1 VLVRQLVQ
9 DPFLEGVGAVCLD
22 EFHERHLEGDLAL
35 AMLAEARATVR
46 PDLRL
51 CVMSATLDPT
61 PLRAF
66 LPGAEVVEAD
76 GRLHPVRVERLE
88 RSPQDPLEVTVRNL
102 VDKALDETAGD
113 VLVFL
118 PGTGE
123 IARCEDALGN
133 LARRRD
139 VLVLPLHGRLE
150 LADQDRAIRPQRQ
163 RKVVLSTNVAE
174 SSLTIAGVTAVV
186 DTGLARELRFDRG
199 RGVDVLQLE
208 RISLASAT
216 QRAGR
221 AGRTGPGVCYRAWT
235 AAEERGMPAR
245 AMPEVQRIDLCGPA
259 LLVRAFAGRDPRQFG
274 WFEAPPADALAA
286 ADKLLRELGAIAAGS
301 GALTRLGQAL
311 LGLPLHPRLGAVV
324 LAGRDLGCAAAAA
337 SAATLL
343 ADVDQ
348 LGRGDGADL
357 LAAVDAFLLAEDR
370 GFPEHLCRE
379 VGLSAWQARTVK
391 SARDRLLAGRREDG
405 RDTTSL
411 GRCLLAGF
419 PDRVAVRSE
428 GGEPRTATMVGGRG
442 LLLPAAADGQELV
455 VALRLLETGRQQR
468 SKAVLTAGLEPA
480 DLQAAAAGALA
491 TVVVAELDEANGRVV
506 AVREQR
512 YRDLPLRSARG
523 GELPDGAAA
532 EKLLPVLAR
541 EPWRWLGEQKELR
554 RLLARLRW
562 LAARQPDLALPP
574 FDDAAVAAA
583 AVQLLGDRADL
594 RALRD
599 AEVGE
604 LLLAQLTSPQR
615 RALQQGAPDRIELP
629 SGRDAIV
636 DYDAPAGPTIAARLQ
651 EFFGLRAV
659 GALAGGR
666 VPVVLELLA
675 PNHRPVQ
682 VTTDLPSF
690 WANVYPQV
698 RRELSRRYPRHS
710 WPEDPLAANPEA
722 RPRRRRPD

>member
-1 VLVRQLVQ
+1 
-9 DPFLEGVGAVCLD
+9 
-22 EFHERHLEGDLAL
+22 
-35 AMLAEARATVR
+35 
-46 PDLRL
+46 
-51 CVMSATLDPT
+51 
-61 PLRAF
+61 
-66 LPGAEVVEAD
+66 
-76 GRLHPVRVERLE
+76 
-88 RSPQDPLEVTVRNL
+88 
-102 VDKALDETAGD
+102 
-113 VLVFL
+113 
-118 PGTGE
+118 
-123 IARCEDALGN
+123 
-133 LARRRD
+133 
-139 VLVLPLHGRLE
+139 
-150 LADQDRAIRPQRQ
+150 
-163 RKVVLSTNVAE
+163 
-174 SSLTIAGVTAVV
+174 
-186 DTGLARELRFDRG
+186 
-199 RGVDVLQLE
+199 
-208 RISLASAT
+208 
-216 QRAGR
+216 
-221 AGRTGPGVCYRAWT
+221 
-235 AAEERGMPAR
+235 
-245 AMPEVQRIDLCGPA
+245 
-259 LLVRAFAGRDPRQFG
+259 
-274 WFEAPPADALAA
+274 
-286 ADKLLRELGAIAAGS
+286 
-301 GALTRLGQAL
+301 
-311 LGLPLHPRLGAVV
+311 
-324 LAGRDLGCAAAAA
+324 
-337 SAATLL
+337 
-343 ADVDQ
+343 
-348 LGRGDGADL
+348 
-357 LAAVDAFLLAEDR
+357 
-370 GFPEHLCRE
+370 
-379 VGLSAWQARTVK
+379 
-391 SARDRLLAGRREDG
+391 
-405 RDTTSL
+405 
-411 GRCLLAGF
+411 
-419 PDRVAVRSE
+419 
-428 GGEPRTATMVGGRG
+428 
-442 LLLPAAADGQELV
+442 
-455 VALRLLETGRQQR
+455 
-468 SKAVLTAGLEPA
+468 
-480 DLQAAAAGALA
+480 
-491 TVVVAELDEANGRVV
+491 VVVAELDEANGRVV

-562 LAARQPDLALPP
+562 LTARQPDLALPP